1 MSPRPRSCVIVT
13 ALALALVSSARAD
26 DLGRGVPARD
36 RGLTVDEVA
45 RTQCTAF
52 AVRPLSDQLL
62 AEMMCLR
69 PGALAAIDDIPGVEL
84 GANASPVLNAAAARA
99 LRAAAD
105 GSPLWL
111 FSTTRTVAQQYVY
124 HAWYRRRTCREV
136 VTLAAPPGRSNHESG
151 LAIDVPDHAVWR
163 DRLTAR
169 GFRWFGRRD
178 VVHFDYGGR
187 GKVDLRRL
195 GVRAFQRLWNRNH
208 PDDRLREH
216 GRWDAA
222 TARRMARAPAD
233 GFPLGPDCR

>member
-1 MSPRPRSCVIVT
+1 MSPRTPSVIVAAIG
-13 ALALALVSSARAD
+13 ALISSARAD
-26 DLGRGVPARD
+26 DDLVGGPQGS
-36 RGLTVDEVA
+36 RGLTVAEVA
-45 RTQCTAF
+45 RTQCTAV
-52 AVRPLSDQLL
+52 AVRPLSDQVL

-69 PGALAAIDDIPGVEL
+69 PGALAAIDDLPGVAL

-111 FSTTRTVAQQYVY
+111 YSTTRTVAQQYVY
-124 HAWYRRRTCREV
+124 HAWYRSRTCCEV
-136 VTLAAPPGRSNHESG
+136 VTLAAAPGSSNHESG
-151 LAIDVPDHAVWR
+151 LAIDVPDHSAWR

-178 VVHFDYGGR
+178 VVHFDYRGR
-187 GKVDLRRL
+187 GKIDLRRL

-208 PDDRLREH
+208 PDDRIREH